1 MGLVGATLAGVST
14 NGVTDSASLG
24 ALPDKLGRSWF
35 AMVEEAAF
43 GFAVATLARSQLAGV
58 GAGIGLYFGEQF
70 ASLFLPDIV
79 KYLPFNAA
87 MAVVVNT
94 NPGGGGGI
102 VQRLD
107 PGTALVA
114 VTAWLVASL
123 VVAAAFTER
132 AEIAG

>member
-1 MGLVGATLAGVST
+1 MGCLF
-14 NGVTDSASLG
+14 
-24 ALPDKLGRSWF
+24 R
-35 AMVEEAAF
+35 
-43 GFAVATLARSQLAGV
+43 VARVAYQS
-58 GAGIGLYFGEQF
+58 
-70 ASLFLPDIV
+70 FLPDIV